1 MINATNKTR
10 RTFKAIAKSGVSE
23 THSTVRDRVY
33 GFAVVVERK
42 AVLETRRVE
51 VPSFRLVPC
60 KESATGVKQVPHSCV
75 RIEEVYGNTGTGE
88 VVASF
93 HTSKALALKA
103 LPAGPEILNAY
114 IVETVQVA

>member
-10 RTFKAIAKSGVSE
+10 RTFKATTKSGVTE
-23 THSTVRDRVY
+23 THSTVRDRNY

-42 AVLETRRVE
+42 AVLETRKIE
-51 VPSFRLVPC
+51 VPTTRFFR
-60 KESATGVKQVPHSCV
+60 GDWIPHTCV
-75 RIEEVYGNTGTGE
+75 RIEKVYGNTGTGE
-88 VVASF
+88 VVESF

-103 LPAGPEILNAY
+103 LPSGPEIFNAY